1 MTAMAS
7 RWVRITDQ
15 QEAIRLAKAGLLY
28 WKRGG
33 RYTDTVHGYNQYHTE
48 ATLVTHE
55 WESQL
60 HNWFP
65 SVLVEDD
72 EE

>member
-1 MTAMAS
+1 MAS

-28 WKRGG
+28 WNYGDDN
-33 RYTDTVHGYNQYHTE
+33 RYCRYSIG
-48 ATLVTHE
+48 AFLVTSE
-55 WESQL
+55 WEDQL
-60 HNWFP
+60 REWNP
-65 SVLVEDD
+65 SVLVEED